1 MKRSVYT
8 LFACVLV
15 LLLPAQNSKHKKH
28 IPDSSYCLKVKGD
41 VQVLM
46 QSGKEIKEDI
56 KLKNGDRIS
65 AEGRIRR
72 TDGTEV
78 KLKENECV
86 TINGEV
92 IKPK

>member
-1 MKRSVYT
+1 MKKMVYT
-8 LFACVLV
+8 FFACTLV
-15 LLLPAQNSKHKKH
+15 FLMPAQSGKHKKH
-28 IPDSSYCLKVKGD
+28 ISDSSYCLKVKGT

-46 QSGKEIKEDI
+46 QNGKEIKEDI
-56 KLKNGDRIS
+56 KLKNGYRIS

-72 TDGTEV
+72 TDGTEI

-86 TINGEV
+86 TVNGEV